1 MTWLE
6 RQWQSRTLGA
16 ALLFPIAVLY
26 AMATTVR
33 RSLYRSRLMKSE
45 RLPVPVVVVGNIMV
59 GGTGKT
65 PLVLWL
71 AAWLQSQGYRP
82 GIVTRGYGG
91 TSSKPSAV
99 GPGSNPAQ
107 FGDEAVLLA
116 ARSACPVWAGAKRA
130 EAGFALL
137 AAHPQ
142 CDVIVSDDGLQHYGL
157 HRDVEIAVI
166 DAARGHGNGWLL
178 PAGPLRE
185 PASRLDRVDAIVV
198 HGDGAPAPHGQVPA
212 YGMRLRGQSFYN
224 LADRQRRAGPDYF
237 VGKSVHAVAGIGNPQ
252 RFFAHL
258 DELGMRFSP
267 HPYPDHHL
275 FRPEDLAYEGAEAIV
290 MTEKDAVKCQAF
302 ATDRCWVLPVD
313 AEVDPRLGALVT
325 RKLESL

>member
-6 RQWQSRTLGA
+6 RQWQRRTLGA
-16 ALLFPIAVLY
+16 TLLYPVAALYGIV
-26 AMATTVR
+26 ATAR

-45 RLPVPVVVVGNIMV
+45 RLPVPVIVVGNIMV

-71 AAWLQSQGYRP
+71 AAWLRSHGYRP

-91 TSSKPSAV
+91 SSRKPSPVA
-99 GPGSNPAQ
+99 PGSDPAQ

-116 ARSACPVWAGAKRA
+116 MRSACPVWTGAKRA

-157 HRDVEIAVI
+157 QRDVEIAVI

-185 PASRLDRVDAIVV
+185 SASRLDTVDAVVV
-198 HGDGAPAPHGQVPA
+198 HGKDAPAPHGEVPV
-212 YGMRLRGQSFYN
+212 YGMRLRGHSFYN
-224 LADRQRRAGPDYF
+224 LADHQRHADPDYF
-237 VGKSVHAVAGIGNPQ
+237 IGKSVHAVAGIGCPQ
-252 RFFAHL
+252 RFFGHL
-258 DELGMRFSP
+258 DELGMSFSA
-267 HPYPDHHL
+267 HAYPDHHS

-313 AEVDPRLGALVT
+313 AQVDPRLGALVM
-325 RKLESL
+325 RKLENL